1 MTRLAPRYD
10 VRVVE
15 RLFEI
20 DDRSV
25 PMAETCRRLGAFA
38 ESLGLIR
45 PSYVHVRRL
54 IVEYRRQLNAV
65 ATILE
70 DVIVRLL
77 TGRYVDGYDTLERVR
92 QALRP
97 VTRVRAAR
105 YRGRRGPRPH
115 SGPP

>member
-1 MTRLAPRYD
+1 VTRQAPRYD
-10 VRVVE
+10 HRVIE
-15 RLFEI
+15 RLYEI

-54 IVEYRRQLNAV
+54 IVEYRRQRDAV
-65 ATILE
+65 VAILE
-70 DVIVRLL
+70 DVVVRVL

-105 YRGRRGPRPH
+105 SRGQRAPPPR
-115 SGPP
+115 SARA

>member
-1 MTRLAPRYD
+1 VL
-10 VRVVE
+10 E
-15 RLFEI
+15 RLYEI

-54 IVEYRRQLNAV
+54 IVEYRRQRDAV
-65 ATILE
+65 VAIVE
-70 DVIVRLL
+70 DVVVRLL

-105 YRGRRGPRPH
+105 SRGRRAPRPH
-115 SGPP
+115 SGPS